1 MYPGVIKLIC
11 HDAKLWIYNEKYI
24 CSRYQTVLFS
34 TFSPVRK
41 NTKEEHI
48 LMSMWLSEPELREGN
63 QPAGWPNSGCHWA
76 RMARWAR
83 PVCHHY
89 QPAHF
94 HQQPGAGAR
103 GHLCSIT
110 LELEKKNFFSKH
122 AGRLSLSF
130 PNLISFLSSTP
141 KIKLLPYSNMPW
153 FTGLEKTGSFVFE
166 PSSGQ
171 ICILDIGEELILC
184 ALSFC
189 LGCRLSGSW
198 FCARVSDL
206 TPPQGPHRL
215 TLKAEINSGH

>member
-1 MYPGVIKLIC
+1 
-11 HDAKLWIYNEKYI
+11 
-24 CSRYQTVLFS
+24 
-34 TFSPVRK
+34 
-41 NTKEEHI
+41 
-48 LMSMWLSEPELREGN
+48 MWLCEPELREGN
-63 QPAGWPNSGCHWA
+63 QPARWLNGCCHRA

-83 PVCHHY
+83 PVAFHY

-110 LELEKKNFFSKH
+110 LELHASFSKH
-122 AGRLSLSF
+122 AGRFSLSS
-130 PNLISFLSSTP
+130 PNLISFINSTP
-141 KIKLLPYSNMPW
+141 KIKLLPHSNMPW
-153 FTGLEKTGSFVFE
+153 LTCLEKTGPFVFE

-171 ICILDIGEELILC
+171 ICILDISEELIFC

-215 TLKAEINSGH
+215 TLKAEINSRH